1 LTRIKILTQGNCMS
15 RRKSEDKEVLVFAPG
30 CALMLYKPEL
40 AEKIHQKLQEKLGKM
55 EMLLTCCQHDPQ
67 LPPNTKIINVCPG
80 CDSRFRNNY
89 WNITTTSLWEILAQ
103 KDFLEL
109 PDYSKEQMSIIDAC
123 PTRDQTGILNSIRTV
138 ISKMNIKLIEPKNT
152 KAKSTCC
159 GDSYHGIMPTDKV
172 IDLMKQRTSE
182 MPVDE
187 IVVYCISCVKAV
199 FNGGK
204 KPRYLIDLVF
214 EEDTIPMTIYPDD
227 WHNELREYINL
238 H

>member
-1 LTRIKILTQGNCMS
+1 MS
-15 RRKSEDKEVLVFAPG
+15 QRKRQDNEVLVFAPG

-67 LPPNTKIINVCPG
+67 LPPDTKIINVCPG
-80 CDSRFRNNY
+80 CDKRFRNDY
-89 WNITTTSLWEILAQ
+89 WNITTVSLWEILAR

-123 PTRDQTGILNSIRTV
+123 PTRDQVEILNAIRTV
-138 ISKMNIKLIEPKNT
+138 ISKMNIMLIEPKNT
-152 KAKSTCC
+152 KAKGTCC
-159 GDSYHGIMPTDKV
+159 GDSYHGIISTEEV
-172 IDLMKQRTSE
+172 VDLMKQRTAE

-187 IVVYCISCVKAV
+187 VVVYCISCVKAV

-204 KPRYLIDLVF
+204 NPRYLIDLVF

-227 WHNELREYINL
+227 WHSELREYINL

>member
-1 LTRIKILTQGNCMS
+1 LTRIKILPLDNCMS
-15 RRKSEDKEVLVFAPG
+15 QRKSEDKEVLVFAPG

-67 LPPNTKIINVCPG
+67 LSPNTKIINVCPG
-80 CDSRFRNNY
+80 CDKRFRNDY
-89 WNITTTSLWEILAQ
+89 WNITTVSLWEILAQ

-123 PTRDQTGILNSIRTV
+123 PTRDQVEILNAIRTV
-138 ISKMNIKLIEPKNT
+138 ISKMNIMLIEPKNT
-152 KAKSTCC
+152 KAKGTCC
-159 GDSYHGIMPTDKV
+159 GDSYHGIIPTEEV
-172 IDLMKQRTSE
+172 VDLMKQRTAE

-187 IVVYCISCVKAV
+187 VVVYCISCVKAV

-204 KPRYLIDLVF
+204 NPRYLIDLVF

-227 WHNELREYINL
+227 WHSELREYINL

>member
-1 LTRIKILTQGNCMS
+1 MS
-15 RRKSEDKEVLVFAPG
+15 QRKSENNEVLVFAPG

-40 AEKIHQKLQEKLGKM
+40 AGKIHQKLQEKLGKM

-80 CDSRFRNNY
+80 CDKRFRNDY
-89 WNITTTSLWEILAQ
+89 WNISTISLWELLAQ
-103 KDFLEL
+103 KDFLDL

-123 PTRDQTGILNSIRTV
+123 PTRDQTGIHNAIRTV
-138 ISKMNIKLIEPKNT
+138 ISKMNITLVEPKNT
-152 KAKSTCC
+152 KTKSTCC
-159 GDSYHGIMPTDKV
+159 GDSFYGIISTDKV
-172 IDLMKQRTSE
+172 IDLMKQRTAE

-187 IVVYCISCVKAV
+187 VVVYCISCVKAV

-214 EEDTIPMTIYPDD
+214 QEDTIPMTVEPDD
-227 WHNELREYINL
+227 WHNELREYIAQ